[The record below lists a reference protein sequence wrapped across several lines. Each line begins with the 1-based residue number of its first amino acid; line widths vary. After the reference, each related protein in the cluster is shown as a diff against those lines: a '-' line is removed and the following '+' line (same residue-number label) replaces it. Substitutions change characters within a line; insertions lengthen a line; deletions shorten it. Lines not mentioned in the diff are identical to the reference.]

1 MAAPVTTD
9 PIAYVRDLWTK
20 FASDGV
26 EAVRDELGAD
36 VTMEPLALGRP
47 ATREIAASVHQYEA
61 IGDCVVAHGS
71 LRIYRDHG
79 LVDVQPSWVYF
90 FRAGRL
96 VRIAGYMTREEALA
110 AIGEHRRA
118 D

>member
-1 MAAPVTTD
+1 VAAPVTTD

-20 FASDGV
+20 FAADGV
-26 EAVRDELGAD
+26 VAVRDELGPD
-36 VTMEPLALGRP
+36 VTWEPLALDRP
-47 ATREIAASVHQYEA
+47 ATREISASVHQYEA
-61 IGDCVVAHGS
+61 IGECVVAHGS

-79 LVDVQPSWVYF
+79 LVDLQPSWVFF

-96 VRIAGYMTREEALA
+96 VRGAGYMTREEALA
-110 AIGEHRRA
+110 AVGEHRRA

>member
-9 PIAYVRDLWTK
+9 PLAYVRDLWSK
-20 FASDGV
+20 YAAEGP
-26 EAVRDELGAD
+26 EAVKEELGSD
-36 VTMEPLALGRP
+36 VTWEPLAFGRP
-47 ATREIAASVHQYEA
+47 PTREISASVHQYES

-79 LVDVQPSWVYF
+79 LVDLQPSWVFF

-96 VRIAGYMTREEALA
+96 VRGAGYMSREEALA
-110 AIGEHRRA
+110 AISEHRTA
-118 D
+118 H